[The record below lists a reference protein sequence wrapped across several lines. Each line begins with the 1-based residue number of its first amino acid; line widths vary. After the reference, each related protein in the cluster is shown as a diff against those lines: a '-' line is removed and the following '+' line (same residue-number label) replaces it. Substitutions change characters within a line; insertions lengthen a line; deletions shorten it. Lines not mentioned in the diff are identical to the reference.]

1 MKYNFL
7 KTTFIYWQIKAIR
20 DFLIRIKHKDIFRQK
35 CKIICHGSMN
45 VNKCIIGGG
54 NEIFIGQGSMLNH
67 VKVRIV
73 GNGNSIKIGNNCYIG
88 KGCSIWLEGNNVTV
102 TIGDRCTFT
111 HDTQL
116 CAQEDNS
123 QISIGA
129 DCMFS
134 HHINVRT
141 SDSHLIYDIQTG
153 KRMNYAKNVSIGEHV
168 WIAPEAK
175 IMKGCTIG
183 DGAIIGSN
191 AVVTKDVPRKSL
203 AVGIPAKVVK
213 ENVSW
218 KRDKLF

>member
-1 MKYNFL
+1 MYN
-7 KTTFIYWQIKAIR
+7 R
-20 DFLIRIKHKDIFRQK
+20 
-35 CKIICHGSMN
+35 
-45 VNKCIIGGG
+45 GG